1 MIKKTCTIVC
11 ILFFAIAL
19 AGMVWFSTFHFLL
32 HHNAFYEKQFEKNG
46 IYEQYGEETTNAES
60 QEILNYIKDK
70 NKDTI
75 DSDFFS
81 DRDKQHMIDVK
92 YLIQKTYPI
101 KYVLIA
107 IILFMF
113 LPFLA
118 LNRKQY
124 KKILHDL
131 FEYTG
136 IVLITLPILFGTA
149 TLFFQDFF
157 TKAFTQFHYWFFN
170 NDLWIL
176 DTRVDNLINL
186 FPESFF
192 EVFTLRIFIYGII
205 IGITFLILS
214 HFLKRLIKL
223 ITVLIKDF
231 DQWGK

>member
-1 MIKKTCTIVC
+1 MIKKTCTIIC

-32 HHNAFYEKQFEKNG
+32 HNNAFYEKQFEKNG
-46 IYEQYGEETTNAES
+46 VYERYGEETTNTES
-60 QEILNYIKDK
+60 QEILTYIKDK
-70 NKDTI
+70 HKEIIN
-75 DSDFFS
+75 SDFFS

-101 KYVLIA
+101 KYALTA
-107 IILFMF
+107 IVVFMF
-113 LPFLA
+113 LPFLI

-124 KKILHDL
+124 NKILHDL

-136 IVLITLPILFGTA
+136 ALLIALPIISGVA
-149 TLFFQDFF
+149 TFIFQDFF

-176 DTRVDNLINL
+176 DSRVDNLINL

-192 EVFTLRIFIYGII
+192 EAFTVRIIIYGMIV
-205 IGITFLILS
+205 GIALLVLS
-214 HFLKRLIKL
+214 HFLKKLIKL
-223 ITVLIKDF
+223 ITVLIRDF
-231 DQWGK
+231 DRWGK